1 MKSAKKETAT
11 SISKLSA
18 EISFRPRS
26 IEDRRVLEVKP
37 LIKPF
42 AYAVLRQLPTGEKIY
57 LVLEPPLSKDE
68 KKVVEKIEK
77 LLIESIDMDF
87 EVFVDKAELKSF
99 VEKRVREL
107 LRLLGVKVS
116 EKEFQKILYYVYRDF
131 AGLEKIEPLM
141 HDPDIEDISCDG
153 YGKDR
158 PVFIYHKLYQNIP
171 TNIYFETEEELNRF
185 LIKLAQK
192 CGKHIS
198 VAEPILDGRLPD
210 GSRVQA
216 TYGREVTRHGGTFT
230 IRKFTVNPLTPID
243 LIKYGTF
250 DTKSMAFLWY
260 AMENK
265 VSVLVCGST
274 AVGKTTTL
282 NCLLM
287 FAHPDAKI
295 VTIEETP
302 EIRIPH
308 KNWISSVTRSGY
320 GAYIG
325 DRRIGEI
332 DMFDLL
338 KAALRQRPDFL
349 VIGEIR
355 GREAYTLFQA
365 MASGHM
371 GMSTLHAD
379 SVEDVIHR
387 LEGKP
392 INVPRVM
399 LKLLNLIIFQSNIVL
414 PSGKIGRRVKVIQ
427 EVVDVDPITRELL
440 VNKVFYRDPIAD
452 RLIFTGRSYYLEKI
466 EEEKGIP
473 LEKSLEEIENRRLV
487 LEWLVKND
495 IRDYESV
502 TSVIRRYY
510 ADKDGILAKIRSR
523 LYESTDSSSSR

>member
-1 MKSAKKETAT
+1 MEGMKRKAVM
-11 SISKLSA
+11 SISKLHT
-18 EISFRPRS
+18 EPRLRLS
-26 IEDRRVLEVKP
+26 VADGKKVLEVKP

-42 AYAVLRQLPTGEKIY
+42 AYAVLRQLPTGEKVY
-57 LVLEPPLSKDE
+57 HVLEPPLSEKE
-68 KKVVEKIEK
+68 KKIIKKIET

-87 EVFVDKAELKSF
+87 EVFVDRAELKSF
-99 VEKRVREL
+99 VEKKVREL
-107 LRLLGVKVS
+107 LKLLGIRVS
-116 EKEFQKILYYVYRDF
+116 EKEFQKIFYYVYRDF

-158 PVFIYHKLYQNIP
+158 PVFVYHKLYQNIP
-171 TNIYFETEEELNRF
+171 TNIYFESEEELNRF
-185 LIKLAQK
+185 LVKLAQK

-230 IRKFTVNPLTPID
+230 IRKFTAKPLTPID

-274 AVGKTTTL
+274 AAGKTTTL

-320 GAYIG
+320 GAYMG
-325 DRRIGEI
+325 DKRIGEI

-387 LEGKP
+387 LEGEP
-392 INVPRVM
+392 INIPRIM
-399 LKLLNLIIFQSNIVL
+399 LKLLNLIIFQSNLRL
-414 PSGKIGRRVKVIQ
+414 PNGKIGRRVKVIQ
-427 EVVDVDPITRELL
+427 EIVDVDPITKELL

-452 RLIFTGRSYYLEKI
+452 RLVFTGRSYYLEKI

-502 TSVIRRYY
+502 TKVIRKYY
-510 ADKDGILAKIRSR
+510 VDKNSILAKIKEKI
-523 LYESTDSSSSR
+523 YEEPSSSS